1 MKKFKF
7 RFQKILQLRVD
18 KENEIRNNL
27 GKINKIILE
36 KENEF
41 EMTKKKYGEFLD
53 SLNDSVQEGIYARDM
68 QAVANN
74 KQYLIQK
81 MESLKHELSVL
92 VEQRIVIQK
101 ELIEANKQRKIM
113 EKLKEKEIEQYQAIE
128 ALEESKSVDQ
138 IVTYQSMKTRGEN

>member
-1 MKKFKF
+1 MKKFNY
-7 RFQKILQLRVD
+7 RFQKILQLRMD

-41 EMTKKKYGEFLD
+41 EMIHKRYEDFLN
-53 SLNDSVQEGIYARDM
+53 SLNDSVQEGIYVRDM
-68 QAVANN
+68 QAVSNN

-81 MESLKHELSVL
+81 MDRLKHELSAL
-92 VEQRIVIQK
+92 VERRIEIQK

-113 EKLKEKEIEQYQAIE
+113 EKLKEKEIEQYKVME
-128 ALEESKSVDQ
+128 ALEESKTVDQ
-138 IVTYQSMKTRGEN
+138 IVTYQSSKTRGEN

>member
-1 MKKFKF
+1 MKKFNY
-7 RFQKILQLRVD
+7 RFQKILQLRMD

-41 EMTKKKYGEFLD
+41 EMIHKRYEDFLN
-53 SLNDSVQEGIYARDM
+53 SLNDSVQEGIYVRDM
-68 QAVANN
+68 QAVSNN

-81 MESLKHELSVL
+81 MDRLKHELSAL
-92 VEQRIVIQK
+92 VERRIEIQK

-113 EKLKEKEIEQYQAIE
+113 EKLKEKEIEQYQAME
-128 ALEESKSVDQ
+128 ALEESKTVDQ
-138 IVTYQSMKTRGEN
+138 IVTYQSSKTRGEN

>member
-138 IVTYQSMKTRGEN
+138 IVTYQSMKSRGEN